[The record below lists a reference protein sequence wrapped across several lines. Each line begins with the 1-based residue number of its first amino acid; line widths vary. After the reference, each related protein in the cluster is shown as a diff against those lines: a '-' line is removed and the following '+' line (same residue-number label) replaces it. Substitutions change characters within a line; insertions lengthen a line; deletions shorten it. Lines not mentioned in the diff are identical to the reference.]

1 MTRSKH
7 RGFTLIE
14 LMITVAVIAI
24 IAAVAFPSY
33 RQHVIRSK
41 RSAAQS
47 VMMDMANLQQQF
59 FVANR
64 VYADKATLQA
74 SGYNVPAEV
83 SANYSWNVNVDPSGS
98 MPAFRIEFTAIGA
111 QASDGTLSLDSQG
124 AKTPG
129 DKWK

>member
-14 LMITVAVIAI
+14 LMITVAVLAI

-33 RQHVIRSK
+33 RQHVVRSK
-41 RSAAQS
+41 RTAAQA

-64 VYADKATLQA
+64 AYADKATLQA
-74 SGYNVPAEV
+74 SGYTVPAEV
-83 SANYSWNVNVDPSGS
+83 IADYSWDVNVDPSGS
-98 MPAFRIEFTAIGA
+98 MPAFRIEFTAVGPQAPDGA
-111 QASDGTLSLDSQG
+111 LTLDSHG
-124 AKTPG
+124 MKTPAG
-129 DKWK
+129 KWK